1 MAIERSRI
9 GAKLARKRVSHEGLA
24 ETESARPCET
34 LCETPVQVQCET
46 SARPLN
52 AGSNEPS
59 DIDFARPIFK
69 NYLRNSDSKVELNLK
84 NQESENKKVVFEN
97 GSRIALN
104 RAVARDSWGRPLR
117 VTGHSEHFLNFQ
129 TKTGPVV
136 LSRERADTS
145 LSFGYLHQSGGIWR
159 QTFNTLEAMK
169 DSEHLYLIRSAPFAH
184 VKPIKVTQLMQDVAE
199 VFGEF

>member
-9 GAKLARKRVSHEGLA
+9 GAKLARTGVSHRGLA

-46 SARPLN
+46 LARPLN
-52 AGSNEPS
+52 AGSNEPN

-84 NQESENKKVVFEN
+84 NQETENKKVVFEN

-104 RAVARDSWGRPLR
+104 RAIARDSWGRQLR
-117 VTGHSEHFLNFQ
+117 VTGHSECFLNFQ

-136 LSRERADTS
+136 LPRERADTS

-169 DSEHLYLIRSAPFAH
+169 DSENLYLIKSAPYAH
-184 VKPIKVTQLMQDVAE
+184 VKPIKITQLMKDVAE
-199 VFGEF
+199 VFSEF

>member
-1 MAIERSRI
+1 
-9 GAKLARKRVSHEGLA
+9 
-24 ETESARPCET
+24 
-34 LCETPVQVQCET
+34 
-46 SARPLN
+46 
-52 AGSNEPS
+52 
-59 DIDFARPIFK
+59 
-69 NYLRNSDSKVELNLK
+69 LNLK

-104 RAVARDSWGRPLR
+104 RAVARDSWGRQFR
-117 VTGHSEHFLNFQ
+117 VTGHSKHFLNFQ

-169 DSEHLYLIRSAPFAH
+169 DSENLYLIKSAPYAH
-184 VKPIKVTQLMQDVAE
+184 VKPIKIAQLMKDVAE